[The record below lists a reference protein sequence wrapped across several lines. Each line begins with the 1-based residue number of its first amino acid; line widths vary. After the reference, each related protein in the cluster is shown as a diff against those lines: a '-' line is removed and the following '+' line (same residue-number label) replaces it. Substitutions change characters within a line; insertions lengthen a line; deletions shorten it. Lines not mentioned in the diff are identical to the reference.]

1 MEPIAKK
8 TYYSVS
14 EVSELT
20 GLKAHVLRY
29 WETQFDVISPS
40 KNRGG
45 TRVYQ
50 AEEIERIL
58 LVKQLLY
65 ERRFTIEGA
74 RQKLKEMRQEGTVAE
89 AQKHNVGPAV
99 LATIKDG
106 LQAVQDV
113 LTLPESPRPA
123 EGRSAGERARS
134 ASGSGDALAK
144 DGLMPG
150 GSDESLA
157 RRDSSSVGGDPPLAG
172 GDPSSVGGDPPLAG
186 GDPPS
191 VGGERSLAGGEP
203 PSVGD
208 EPSPDSGEPPSV
220 ENPFDPR

>member
-8 TYYSVS
+8 TYYSMS

-58 LVKQLLY
+58 LVKELLY

-74 RQKLKEMRQEGTVAE
+74 KQKLREMRQEGTVAD
-89 AQKHNVGPAV
+89 AQKQNLGPAV
-99 LATIKDG
+99 LGAIKDG
-106 LQAVQDV
+106 LATVRDI
-113 LTLPESPRPA
+113 LTLPEKPTAEDDEAAPA
-123 EGRSAGERARS
+123 SYRTPDASLHGDLGSADGRSEQG
-134 ASGSGDALAK
+134 
-144 DGLMPG
+144 
-150 GSDESLA
+150 
-157 RRDSSSVGGDPPLAG
+157 
-172 GDPSSVGGDPPLAG
+172 
-186 GDPPS
+186 
-191 VGGERSLAGGEP
+191 
-203 PSVGD
+203 
-208 EPSPDSGEPPSV
+208 
-220 ENPFDPR
+220 

>member
-8 TYYSVS
+8 TYYSMS

-74 RQKLKEMRQEGTVAE
+74 KKKLKEMRQEGQVAD
-89 AQKHNVGPAV
+89 ALKQNVGPAV
-99 LATIKDG
+99 LTAIKDG
-106 LQAVQDV
+106 LEAVRDI
-113 LTLPESPRPA
+113 LTLPEDPATEGDGLSSQGDRQSA
-123 EGRSAGERARS
+123 EGRPAQS
-134 ASGSGDALAK
+134 
-144 DGLMPG
+144 
-150 GSDESLA
+150 
-157 RRDSSSVGGDPPLAG
+157 
-172 GDPSSVGGDPPLAG
+172 
-186 GDPPS
+186 
-191 VGGERSLAGGEP
+191 
-203 PSVGD
+203 
-208 EPSPDSGEPPSV
+208 
-220 ENPFDPR
+220 

>member
-8 TYYSVS
+8 TYYSMS

-58 LVKQLLY
+58 LVKELLY

-74 RQKLKEMRQEGTVAE
+74 KQKLREMRQDGTVAD
-89 AQKHNVGPAV
+89 AQKQNLGPAV
-99 LATIKDG
+99 LGAIKDG
-106 LQAVQDV
+106 LATVRDI
-113 LTLPESPRPA
+113 LTLPETPTAEDDEAAPA
-123 EGRSAGERARS
+123 SHRTPDASLHGNLGSADGRAEQG
-134 ASGSGDALAK
+134 
-144 DGLMPG
+144 
-150 GSDESLA
+150 
-157 RRDSSSVGGDPPLAG
+157 
-172 GDPSSVGGDPPLAG
+172 
-186 GDPPS
+186 
-191 VGGERSLAGGEP
+191 
-203 PSVGD
+203 
-208 EPSPDSGEPPSV
+208 
-220 ENPFDPR
+220 

>member
-65 ERRFTIEGA
+65 ERRFTIQGA
-74 RQKLKEMRQEGTVAE
+74 RQKLKEMRQEGKVAE
-89 AQKHNVGPAV
+89 AQKQNVGPAL
-99 LATIKDG
+99 LAAIKDG
-106 LQAVQDV
+106 LEAVQDV
-113 LTLPESPRPA
+113 LTLSDGDPAAVRAAASPATAPSSAGDRRSPAGSRPAADAPPSAESP
-123 EGRSAGERARS
+123 S
-134 ASGSGDALAK
+134 
-144 DGLMPG
+144 
-150 GSDESLA
+150 
-157 RRDSSSVGGDPPLAG
+157 
-172 GDPSSVGGDPPLAG
+172 
-186 GDPPS
+186 
-191 VGGERSLAGGEP
+191 EP
-203 PSVGD
+203 D
-208 EPSPDSGEPPSV
+208 
-220 ENPFDPR
+220 

>member
-89 AQKHNVGPAV
+89 AQRHNVGPAV

-113 LTLPESPRPA
+113 LTLPESPRPV
-123 EGRSAGERARS
+123 EGRSAGESARS
-134 ASGSGDALAK
+134 VRSSEDALAK
-144 DGLMPG
+144 DGLAPSEGDGSSAG
-150 GSDESLA
+150 GEPPPA
-157 RRDSSSVGGDPPLAG
+157 GGQPSLAG
-172 GDPSSVGGDPPLAG
+172 GESSATGGQPSSVGG
-186 GDPPS
+186 
-191 VGGERSLAGGEP
+191 
-203 PSVGD
+203 
-208 EPSPDSGEPPSV
+208 EPSPASGESPSAKVYHGAGDATTHQLHRGGEV
-220 ENPFDPR
+220 E

>member
-8 TYYSVS
+8 TYYSMS

-58 LVKQLLY
+58 LVKELLY

-74 RQKLKEMRQEGTVAE
+74 KQKLREMRQDGTVAD
-89 AQKHNVGPAV
+89 AQKQNLGPAV
-99 LATIKDG
+99 LGAIKDG
-106 LQAVQDV
+106 LATVRDI
-113 LTLPESPRPA
+113 LTLPEKPTA
-123 EGRSAGERARS
+123 E
-134 ASGSGDALAK
+134 D
-144 DGLMPG
+144 
-150 GSDESLA
+150 DEA
-157 RRDSSSVGGDPPLAG
+157 A
-172 GDPSSVGGDPPLAG
+172 
-186 GDPPS
+186 
-191 VGGERSLAGGEP
+191 
-203 PSVGD
+203 
-208 EPSPDSGEPPSV
+208 PDSRADRG
-220 ENPFDPR
+220 

>member
-1 MEPIAKK
+1 MKPLEPIAKK

-113 LTLPESPRPA
+113 LTLPESPRPT

-134 ASGSGDALAK
+134 VRSSESTLAK
-144 DGLMPG
+144 DGLAPG
-150 GSDESLA
+150 GGDA
-157 RRDSSSVGGDPPLAG
+157 SSVARELPPAG
-172 GDPSSVGGDPPLAG
+172 GQS
-186 GDPPS
+186 
-191 VGGERSLAGGEP
+191 SLAGGETPSVSGEHSLAGGELSSPESESPSTGGEPSSAGGQP
-203 PSVGD
+203 PSVQ
-208 EPSPDSGEPPSV
+208 
-220 ENPFDPR
+220 NPFDPR

>member
-1 MEPIAKK
+1 MEPIARK

-65 ERRFTIEGA
+65 ERRFTIQGA
-74 RQKLKEMRQEGTVAE
+74 RQKLKEMRQEGKVAE
-89 AQKHNVGPAV
+89 AQKQNVGPAL
-99 LATIKDG
+99 LAAIKDG
-106 LQAVQDV
+106 LEAVQDV
-113 LTLPESPRPA
+113 LTLSDGDPAAVGAAASPAGAPSSAGDRRSPAGSRPAADAPPSAESP
-123 EGRSAGERARS
+123 S
-134 ASGSGDALAK
+134 
-144 DGLMPG
+144 
-150 GSDESLA
+150 
-157 RRDSSSVGGDPPLAG
+157 
-172 GDPSSVGGDPPLAG
+172 
-186 GDPPS
+186 
-191 VGGERSLAGGEP
+191 EP
-203 PSVGD
+203 D
-208 EPSPDSGEPPSV
+208 
-220 ENPFDPR
+220 

>member
-74 RQKLKEMRQEGTVAE
+74 RQKLKEMRQEGTVVE

-113 LTLPESPRPA
+113 LTLPDGPRPA

-150 GSDESLA
+150 GSDESSAGGEPPLA
-157 RRDSSSVGGDPPLAG
+157 GGEPSPASGETLSVGGEPSPASGETSATGGQSSSVGGEPSSAG
-172 GDPSSVGGDPPLAG
+172 GG
-186 GDPPS
+186 
-191 VGGERSLAGGEP
+191 
-203 PSVGD
+203 
-208 EPSPDSGEPPSV
+208 PPSV

>member
-8 TYYSVS
+8 TYYSMS

-58 LVKQLLY
+58 LVKELLY

-74 RQKLKEMRQEGTVAE
+74 KQKLREMRQDGTVAD
-89 AQKHNVGPAV
+89 AQKQNLGPAV
-99 LATIKDG
+99 LGAIKDG
-106 LQAVQDV
+106 LATVRDI
-113 LTLPESPRPA
+113 LTLPETPTAEDDDAPA
-123 EGRSAGERARS
+123 SRRTPDASLHGDLGSADSRADR
-134 ASGSGDALAK
+134 G
-144 DGLMPG
+144 
-150 GSDESLA
+150 
-157 RRDSSSVGGDPPLAG
+157 
-172 GDPSSVGGDPPLAG
+172 
-186 GDPPS
+186 
-191 VGGERSLAGGEP
+191 
-203 PSVGD
+203 
-208 EPSPDSGEPPSV
+208 
-220 ENPFDPR
+220 

>member
-113 LTLPESPRPA
+113 LTLPESLRPT
-123 EGRSAGERARS
+123 EGRSVGESARS
-134 ASGSGDALAK
+134 VRSSESTLAK
-144 DGLMPG
+144 DGLAPG
-150 GSDESLA
+150 GGDG
-157 RRDSSSVGGDPPLAG
+157 SSVGGE
-172 GDPSSVGGDPPLAG
+172 
-186 GDPPS
+186 PPS
-191 VGGERSLAGGEP
+191 AGEPPRAGGEP
-203 PSVGD
+203 PSVD
-208 EPSPDSGEPPSV
+208 
-220 ENPFDPR
+220 NPFDPR

>member
-65 ERRFTIEGA
+65 ERRFTIQGA
-74 RQKLKEMRQEGTVAE
+74 RQKLKEMRQEGKVAE
-89 AQKHNVGPAV
+89 AQKQNVGPAL
-99 LATIKDG
+99 LAAIKDG
-106 LQAVQDV
+106 LEAVQDV
-113 LTLPESPRPA
+113 LTLSDGDPAAIGAAGASPAGAPSSAGDRRSSAGGRPATDAPPSAESP
-123 EGRSAGERARS
+123 S
-134 ASGSGDALAK
+134 
-144 DGLMPG
+144 
-150 GSDESLA
+150 
-157 RRDSSSVGGDPPLAG
+157 
-172 GDPSSVGGDPPLAG
+172 
-186 GDPPS
+186 
-191 VGGERSLAGGEP
+191 EP
-203 PSVGD
+203 D
-208 EPSPDSGEPPSV
+208 
-220 ENPFDPR
+220 

>member
-89 AQKHNVGPAV
+89 AQRHNVGPAV

-113 LTLPESPRPA
+113 LTLPESPRPT
-123 EGRSAGERARS
+123 EGRLAGESARS
-134 ASGSGDALAK
+134 VRSSESTLAK
-144 DGLMPG
+144 D
-150 GSDESLA
+150 DLA
-157 RRDSSSVGGDPPLAG
+157 PSGGDA
-172 GDPSSVGGDPPLAG
+172 SS
-186 GDPPS
+186 
-191 VGGERSLAGGEP
+191 AGGEP
-203 PSVGD
+203 PSAGEPPRAGGETPSGG
-208 EPSPDSGEPPSV
+208 EPSLAGGETSAIGGQPPSSGGEPSSAGGQPPSV

>member
-113 LTLPESPRPA
+113 LTLPESPRPT
-123 EGRSAGERARS
+123 EGRSVGESARS
-134 ASGSGDALAK
+134 VRSSESTLAK

-150 GSDESLA
+150 GGDESSA
-157 RRDSSSVGGDPPLAG
+157 SGGTSAT
-172 GDPSSVGGDPPLAG
+172 
-186 GDPPS
+186 
-191 VGGERSLAGGEP
+191 GGESTPAGGEP
-203 PSVGD
+203 SSAG
-208 EPSPDSGEPPSV
+208 GQPPSV
-220 ENPFDPR
+220 QNPFDPR